1 MKKDLKKI
9 FGEALKE
16 DLAERQLTETEQN
29 SQKNNAKQP

>member
-16 DLAERQLTETEQN
+16 DLAERQLTETEQDN
-29 SQKNNAKQP
+29 KKIA